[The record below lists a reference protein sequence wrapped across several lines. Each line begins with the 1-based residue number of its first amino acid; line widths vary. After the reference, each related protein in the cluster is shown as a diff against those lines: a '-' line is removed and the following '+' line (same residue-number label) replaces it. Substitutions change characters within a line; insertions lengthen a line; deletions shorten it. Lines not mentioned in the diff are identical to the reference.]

1 VTTQQL
7 DRRVAESAGASE
19 WPRLLA
25 LPFPVR
31 TVARRWRG
39 MIGMVLGVGVALG
52 LVLTMMGL
60 LGASMSQL
68 VGDFQQSGANAFIS
82 VSGGTLI
89 PFNRGDT
96 PGTIEQGAAVLSK
109 LRSIPGVQAAIGEL
123 SWSLQ
128 REHEGL
134 AGRNQPAQFLAVMAV
149 DGDPTVIPNFLVL
162 REGRWLRRGNEIVLG
177 PSLSGTMALGVGDS
191 LKLNGLEYEV
201 VGIGK
206 LRGFGQAPDSVAYV
220 DAVALRQRGLTG
232 NILSYVAVQTTAPQA
247 VRNVADDLSLSAI
260 TADELAQQTMAS
272 PGYQSAIVVYWL
284 IDLFILFVAGMFVS
298 NMLGR
303 SVAERRTEFATL
315 RAIGL
320 SSRTILFSVAAEG
333 LLVVLASFVVGFG
346 VSLLLGEATN
356 RWLAPIAHFDHLFS
370 VDAGTD
376 FTLFL
381 LTLGLGIIASLA
393 PARGATKVDPLEVLR
408 EV

>member
-1 VTTQQL
+1 
-7 DRRVAESAGASE
+7 
-19 WPRLLA
+19 LLA

-31 TVARRWRG
+31 TVVRRWRG
-39 MIGMVLGVGVALG
+39 MTGMVVGVGVALG

-68 VGDFQQSGANAFIS
+68 LGDFQQSGTNLFIS
-82 VSGGTLI
+82 VSGGQLV
-89 PFNRGDT
+89 PLNRGDT
-96 PGTIEQGAAVLSK
+96 PGTIDQGASVLSK
-109 LRSIPGVQAAIGEL
+109 VRSIPGVQAAIGEL

-128 REHEGL
+128 HQQEGPS
-134 AGRNQPAQFLAVMAV
+134 GRNQPAQFLAVTAV
-149 DGDPTVIPNFLVL
+149 DGEPTAIPNLVVL

-177 PSLSGTMALGVGDS
+177 SSLSGVLAVGVGDS

-206 LRGFGQAPDSVAYV
+206 LRGFGQAPDNVAYV
-220 DAVALRQRGLTG
+220 DAVALRQRGITG
-232 NILSYVAVQTTAPQA
+232 NILSFIAVETTAPEA

-260 TADELAQQTMAS
+260 TADDLTQQTTS
-272 PGYQSAIVVYWL
+272 SSTYQSAIVVYWL

-346 VSLLLGEATN
+346 VSLALGWATN
-356 RWLAPIAHFDHLFS
+356 FWLAPIVHFDHLFS
-370 VDAGTD
+370 VNPGTD

-381 LTLGLGIIASLA
+381 LTVGLGVIASLA
-393 PARGATKVDPLEVLR
+393 PARTATQVDPLEVLR